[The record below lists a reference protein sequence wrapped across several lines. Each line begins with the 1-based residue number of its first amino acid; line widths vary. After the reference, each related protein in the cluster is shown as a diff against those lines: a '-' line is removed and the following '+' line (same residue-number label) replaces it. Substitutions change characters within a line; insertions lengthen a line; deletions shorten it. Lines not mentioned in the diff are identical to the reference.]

1 MTEIELSAIP
11 DADIDLQVMKSL
23 LAQFG
28 ERTGVKVKLDTMT
41 WGTAWT
47 DFITVASHGKG
58 PDVSHIGGTWVSSL
72 AIMNALRPFSPQE
85 VSLMG
90 GDKAFLVPTW
100 QSSILYGD
108 DRVWAIPW
116 TGYTYVVCYRKDLLG
131 EAGIDGSTA
140 FGSIEALSAT
150 VQKLAQSNL
159 EIPWLIPSAPAPY
172 SDLVHLAAS
181 WIWEAGGDYVRIDET
196 GEEIVFNSPQAM
208 RGLRAWLELY
218 RYNPKA
224 YAMLNQFDSSNLFAR
239 GKAAVVVADN
249 RFASTALWGGTNDI
263 VKTNVGFAPLTSQPW
278 YGGASLVIWRH
289 TQGYPDKERAA
300 VELVRFL
307 TGKEAEERWGREVH
321 SLPARKEVLEE
332 IYPTGSPL
340 NHTFTQ
346 ASEKGRTYPAAPLW
360 RRLEYQIAQGLN
372 QCLQEVRDQG
382 ARDIETIL
390 HEHMDP
396 LAERLNLTL
405 KG

>member
-1 MTEIELSAIP
+1 MVEIELSMIP

-23 LAQFG
+23 LARFSEQ
-28 ERTGVKVKLDTMT
+28 TGVKVKLDTMT

-47 DFITVASHGKG
+47 DFITIASHGKG
-58 PDVSHIGGTWVSSL
+58 PDISHIGGTWVSSL
-72 AIMNALRPFSPQE
+72 ATMNALRPFSPQE
-85 VSLMG
+85 VELMG
-90 GDKAFLVPTW
+90 GDIAFLAPTW
-100 QSSILYGD
+100 QSSMLYGD

-116 TGYTYVVCYRKDLLG
+116 TGYTYVVCYRRDLLG
-131 EAGIDGSTA
+131 EAGIDGTVA
-140 FGSIEALSAT
+140 FGSIESLSAT
-150 VQKLAQSNL
+150 LRKLVQSNL

-181 WIWEAGGDYVRIDET
+181 LIWEAGGDYVRIDET

-208 RGLRAWLELY
+208 SGLKAWLELY

-224 YAMLNQFDSSNLFAR
+224 YANLNQFDGSNLFAR
-239 GKAAVVVADN
+239 GKAAVVVSDN
-249 RFASTALWGGTNDI
+249 RFASTVLLDRAEDI
-263 VKTNVGFAPLTSQPW
+263 VKKNVGFAPLTGSPW

-300 VELVRFL
+300 VELVHFL
-307 TGKEAEERWGREVH
+307 TGREAEERWGREVH

-332 IYPTGSPL
+332 IYPAGNPL
-340 NHTFTQ
+340 SHTFTQ
-346 ASEKGRTYPAAPLW
+346 ASELGRAYPAVPLW
-360 RRLEYQIAQGLN
+360 RRLEYQIAQGLY
-372 QCLQEVRDQG
+372 QCLQEALDQG
-382 ARDIETIL
+382 NKDIETIL